1 MREIKFRAWL
11 IPENKYIEWDGMY
24 GIVREAGD
32 KIAVHIAV
40 ADQCF
45 AFSDEIILEQYT
57 GLHDKNG
64 REIYEGDI
72 CRFGSLRERPIIWN
86 RGAFGYDACGDFV
99 SFGGNRNF
107 DSIMQD
113 IEVIGNIHEQEE

>member
-1 MREIKFRAWL
+1 MRGIKFRAWDYF
-11 IPENKYIEWDGMY
+11 KHEWVWGLKRY
-24 GIVREAGD
+24 TCEAGNPLNPGPSFLL
-32 KIAVHIAV
+32 ITRPEIGGI
-40 ADQCF
+40 CF
-45 AFSDEIILEQYT
+45 EQYT

-64 REIYEGDI
+64 KEIYEGDI